1 MDVITSWVCLPPH
14 SSGFRFRSVHTS
26 ASASF
31 ARNSPSAAF
40 VVIPS
45 TRSTAQHKMSTV
57 PNTTEG
63 NRCII
68 CLQCATTMV
77 PLDTKVD
84 IAGVPISCETMYC
97 NFTGLQYD
105 PTTLTEEHLALK
117 LCLACLSQL
126 NSCYLFQKQAIDNFY
141 ECFVRSYEK
150 LTIEVQTSS
159 CAVIEQSNKLA
170 EICPDFEDEDVGPSG
185 DEKEEYDDNAT
196 ANHPTPSPTKLE
208 AEMEKVEE
216 EHFEPIAEQRH
227 ASEESQ
233 REQTVPKTERQQQQP
248 SNSCKECAS
257 LTEQP
262 ISFRKHFV
270 RAHCTVGAHGQHQCT
285 LCGRC
290 FQTRGSF
297 HRHIRVHT
305 GTKQYA
311 CQYCAKSFHYLHH
324 LQVHERTHTNER
336 PFACGQCAKTFTT
349 NDRLQVHGRT
359 HQLALPYECEHC
371 RKRFKTRPYLHR
383 HKQIKHDR
391 PAEAFRLCRCEQCGL
406 PFASQSGLPITCS
419 RRIRRVQTKGQ
430 VWRHR
435 WPVMDAPDGTENPA
449 NTGVIHDG
457 IRPFRCDICGSAFTQ
472 KGTLKTHMRTHTD
485 ERPFEC
491 AACGERF
498 RSAAARRT
506 HQLRHRC
513 PGQQA
518 DERSQEQ

>member
-1 MDVITSWVCLPPH
+1 
-14 SSGFRFRSVHTS
+14 
-26 ASASF
+26 
-31 ARNSPSAAF
+31 
-40 VVIPS
+40 
-45 TRSTAQHKMSTV
+45 MSTV
-57 PNTTEG
+57 PNSTEG

-159 CAVIEQSNKLA
+159 YAVNEQSNKLA
-170 EICPDFEDEDVGPSG
+170 EICPDFEDEDVVPSG
-185 DEKEEYDDNAT
+185 DEKEEYNDNAT
-196 ANHPTPSPTKLE
+196 ANHSSPSPTKLE
-208 AEMEKVEE
+208 ADMEKVEE
-216 EHFEPIAEQRH
+216 EHFEPIAEQKH
-227 ASEESQ
+227 APEESQ
-233 REQTVPKTERQQQQP
+233 REQTVPVTERQQQQP
-248 SNSCKECAS
+248 STSCKECAS

-270 RAHCTVGAHGQHQCT
+270 RAHCTVRAHGQHQCT

-336 PFACGQCAKTFTT
+336 PFACGQCVKTFTT
-349 NDRLQVHGRT
+349 NDRLQVHVRT
-359 HQLALPYECEHC
+359 HQLALSYECEHC

-391 PAEAFRLCRCEQCGL
+391 PAEAFRPCRCEQCGL
-406 PFASQSGLPITCS
+406 PFASQSGFSYHMQSTHPTCLKQGAAVAASQACDGRAGLHGEPSPHQCDVCGAQFKQKITL
-419 RRIRRVQTKGQ
+419 T
-430 VWRHR
+430 RHR
-435 WPVMDAPDGTENPA
+435 LR
-449 NTGVIHDG
+449 HDG

-518 DERSQEQ
+518 KERSQEQ